1 MLLIE
6 NTSAVYTMSGSRED
20 PLGTIID
27 GVVVC
32 DGDRIHWIGQ
42 RQALPADVQVTQ
54 RIDAQ
59 GGCVLPGLIDCH
71 THLPFAGNR
80 SEEFALRAQGASYAE
95 IMQAGGGIVNTM
107 KSVRNTS
114 EEELVKSAS
123 CVLDDMLYRGV
134 TTIEAKSGY
143 GLSTSSELKSL
154 SVHQTLN
161 QKHPIDVCS
170 TFLGAHALPPEYKD
184 NLEGYVAH
192 VVKEMLPA
200 VKEQGIAQF
209 CDIFIEKG
217 AFTPAHGEKVLGAA
231 KDLGL
236 LIKVHAEQLSHSGG
250 AQIAIAFDAVSAGH
264 LEYVSD
270 ADLKGLAEK
279 NIICEV
285 LSTAQVFLNSP
296 QAIPG
301 QRMRQAGVCMAV
313 ATDYNPG
320 SAMCADIQLAAGLA
334 ITQCGLNAEEAL
346 LGMTRY
352 GAASLALNDRGILHA
367 GLKADCIIL
376 KTPKP
381 YSLVYDWGV
390 NPVRH
395 VLKSGIQVHGPS

>member
-6 NTSAVYTMSGSRED
+6 NTSAIYTMSGPQED
-20 PLGTIID
+20 PLGTLAD

-32 DGDRIHWIGQ
+32 DGDRIHWIGE
-42 RQALPADVQVTQ
+42 RQGLPPDLQITQ
-54 RIDAQ
+54 RVDAQ

-71 THLPFAGNR
+71 THLPFAGDR
-80 SEEFALRAQGASYAE
+80 SEEFALRAQGASYAQ
-95 IMQAGGGIVNTM
+95 IMQGGGGIVNTM
-107 KSVRNTS
+107 KSVRDAST
-114 EEELVKSAS
+114 EELVLNATK
-123 CVLDDMLYRGV
+123 VLDGMLQRGV

-143 GLSTSSELKSL
+143 GLSTDSELKSL
-154 SVHQTLN
+154 SVHQALN
-161 QKHPIDVCS
+161 QNHPIDVYS

-184 NLEGYVAH
+184 NIEGYVDH

-200 VKEQGIAQF
+200 VKEQGIAEY

-279 NIICEV
+279 NIVCEV

-296 QAIPG
+296 QVIPG
-301 QRMRQAGVCMAV
+301 HRMRDAGVCMAV

-334 ITQCGLNAEEAL
+334 ITQCGLNAQEAL
-346 LGMTRY
+346 LGITQNA
-352 GAASLALNDRGILHA
+352 AASLALEDRGILKP
-367 GLKADCIIL
+367 GLKADCIVL
-376 KTPKP
+376 DCPAP
-381 YSLVYDWGV
+381 YSLVYDWGS
-390 NPVRH
+390 NPVRK
-395 VLKSGIQVHGPS
+395 VIKDGKCLT